1 MAYTPTTWSS
11 GDTITATKLNKI
23 EQGIA
28 SVNLLVGTTTTTS
41 DSTTTITLDKTCQ
54 EIYDAFMAGDSI
66 KIIASNTSSSQS
78 NNIVYLVAGLT
89 TYTSSPQSGTESGTE
104 FIIEYDFVAVSMVD
118 GNTIPFTA
126 YSANDYPSYGQNNII
141 K

>member
-28 SVNLLVGTTTTTS
+28 GVNLLVGTTTTING
-41 DSTTTITLDKTCQ
+41 STTTVTLDKTCQ

-66 KIIASNTSSSQS
+66 KIIVSDTSGSEST
-78 NNIVYLVAGLT
+78 NVVYLVAELV
-89 TYTSSPQSGTESGTE
+89 TYTGSPKSGTKSGTESITE
-104 FIIEYDFVAVSMVD
+104 YGFVAVSMMN

-126 YSANDYPSYGQNNII
+126 YSANDYPFCSQNNTIS
-141 K
+141 